1 LSGKFVNALPEEALM
16 LVFSTHDLAIDTSED
31 KNLMPV
37 SCFYMKNQ
45 EKSEVEEK
53 ENTQH
58 REHKRHRLEKL
69 AE

>member
-1 LSGKFVNALPEEALM
+1 MF
-16 LVFSTHDLAIDTSED
+16 VFSTHDLAINTSED

-37 SCFYMKNQ
+37 SCFYVKNQ
-45 EKSEVEEK
+45 EKNEVEEK

-58 REHKRHRLEKL
+58 REYKRHLLEKL